1 MRIYI
6 KKFMLRFLRNILI
19 GAVVLI
25 LLMVIKLI
33 FLKETRLS
41 SDAYLFSLFNLI
53 GITIGQTSSDTKDEW
68 YEPNFIID

>member
-25 LLMVIKLI
+25 ILMVIKLI
-33 FLKETRLS
+33 FLKEARLS

-53 GITIGQTSSDTKDEW
+53 GITIGQTSRDTKDE
-68 YEPNFIID
+68 

>member
-19 GAVVLI
+19 GTVVLI

-33 FLKETRLS
+33 FLKEARLS

-53 GITIGQTSSDTKDEW
+53 GITIGQTSRDTKDE
-68 YEPNFIID
+68 

>member
-6 KKFMLRFLRNILI
+6 KKFMLGFLRNILI

-25 LLMVIKLI
+25 ILMVIKLI
-33 FLKETRLS
+33 FLKEARLS

-53 GITIGQTSSDTKDEW
+53 GITIGQTSRDTKDE
-68 YEPNFIID
+68 

>member
-33 FLKETRLS
+33 FLKEARLS

-53 GITIGQTSSDTKDEW
+53 GITIGQTSRDTKDE
-68 YEPNFIID
+68 